1 MHCDT
6 LRPLLQSL
14 LAVAGQP
21 ADPHGH
27 LTEAVGNVVNA
38 VVFGRTWQ
46 PDDPTWLWLQ
56 RIQDEGT
63 KLIGVAGAI
72 NFLPFL
78 R

>member
-1 MHCDT
+1 M
-6 LRPLLQSL
+6 
-14 LAVAGQP
+14 
-21 ADPHGH
+21 
-27 LTEAVGNVVNA
+27 VNDI
-38 VVFGRTWQ
+38 VFGRTWA